1 MLFYIK
7 RYLSLEIVV
16 TLLLGGAGCWA
27 IRRYGLPFNVTPTS
41 QVIVFG
47 IVGSIWLALWTRLVQ
62 YGYGLFRGEIYAE
75 QLTTALARQFADAS
89 RPK

>member
-1 MLFYIK
+1 M
-7 RYLSLEIVV
+7 
-16 TLLLGGAGCWA
+16 
-27 IRRYGLPFNVTPTS
+27 
-41 QVIVFG
+41 
-47 IVGSIWLALWTRLVQ
+47 WLALWTRLVQ